1 MIDNKPTE
9 KEEPEHTPYQ
19 GKYRKDLLK
28 PDEAPEPDTSDL
40 SEIEKTQM
48 PEGMIA
54 KSEEHDWKKRYA
66 DLKSYHDRQKNEWT
80 QQRELLEAQQKLA
93 EKSQVLQQMP
103 KSPEEIEEFKKDYPD
118 VYGVV
123 ETVSKLQAE
132 AKAVELEERIAAL
145 RQREEE
151 ASYKTAEQELLSLH
165 PDFVELKKDAEFLDW
180 LDKQP
185 PTIADGIYKNR
196 TDAQW
201 AARVL
206 DLYKLDSGK
215 VNQKKQPRS
224 SKSAAEAVTKTKKS
238 SPKTTDDEKKIWTT
252 QEISR
257 LKPRE
262 FEKLEKELDAA
273 NREGRII

>member
-1 MIDNKPTE
+1 MIDKKPTE
-9 KEEPEHTPYQ
+9 KEKPKHTPYQ
-19 GKYRKDLLK
+19 GEYKKDLLK
-28 PDEAPEPDTSDL
+28 PDVTPDPDISDL
-40 SEIEKTQM
+40 SEIEKTQT
-48 PEGMIA
+48 PEGMVA
-54 KSEEHDWKKRYA
+54 KSQDHDWKKRYA

-80 QQRELLEAQQKLA
+80 QKQELLEAQSKLA
-93 EKSQVLQQMP
+93 EKSQVLSQMP

-132 AKAVELEERIAAL
+132 AKAVELEERISAL
-145 RQREEE
+145 RKREEE

-165 PDFVELKKDAEFLDW
+165 PDFAELRKDAEFLDW
-180 LDKQP
+180 LDTQP
-185 PTIADGIYKNR
+185 STIADGIYKNR
-196 TDAQW
+196 TDAKW

-238 SPKTTDDEKKIWTT
+238 SPKTTDDDKKIWTT

-257 LKPRE
+257 LKPHE
-262 FEKLEKELDAA
+262 FEKLEAELDAA

>member
-1 MIDNKPTE
+1 MGTE
-9 KEEPEHTPYQ
+9 WAS
-19 GKYRKDLLK
+19 L
-28 PDEAPEPDTSDL
+28 
-40 SEIEKTQM
+40 
-48 PEGMIA
+48 
-54 KSEEHDWKKRYA
+54 
-66 DLKSYHDRQKNEWT
+66 
-80 QQRELLEAQQKLA
+80 LLEADIDVPFGTDEFNILCPFHSDTVASCSINIDKGVWICHAGCGQGSLKYFLA
-93 EKSQVLQQMP
+93 KILNQ
-103 KSPEEIEEFKKDYPD
+103 SPEEIEEFKKDYPD

-132 AKAVELEERIAAL
+132 AKAVELEERISAL
-145 RQREEE
+145 RKREEE

-165 PDFVELKKDAEFLDW
+165 PDFAELRKDAEFLDW
-180 LDKQP
+180 LDTQP
-185 PTIADGIYKNR
+185 STIADGIYKNR
-196 TDAQW
+196 TDAKW

-238 SPKTTDDEKKIWTT
+238 SPKTTDDDKKIWTT

-257 LKPRE
+257 LKPHE
-262 FEKLEKELDAA
+262 FEKLEAELDAA